1 MTETEA
7 LPTIYIVI
15 VATPV
20 IVLFWLGYRFIAR
33 AQMKADYYPDHWYE
47 DSP

>member
-7 LPTIYIVI
+7 LPTIYIVF

-20 IVLFWLGYRFIAR
+20 IVLFWLGYKLIAR
-33 AQMKADYYPDHWYE
+33 AQMKADYHPDWWKE
-47 DSP
+47 AP